1 MGYLTDK
8 LMSNPEEMYLGEAV
22 PIDVV
27 GTGGTIPG
35 DLGDIRKLPEILK
48 DMKDFGKKR
57 TNR

>member
-1 MGYLTDK
+1 
-8 LMSNPEEMYLGEAV
+8 MSNPEEMYLGEAV